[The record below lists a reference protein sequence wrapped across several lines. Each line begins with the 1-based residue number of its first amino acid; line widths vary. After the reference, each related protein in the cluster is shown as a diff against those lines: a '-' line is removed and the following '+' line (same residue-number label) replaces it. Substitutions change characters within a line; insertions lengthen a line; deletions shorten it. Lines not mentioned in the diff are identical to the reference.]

1 MQPVHASVEV
11 RTALLQSRFRA
22 IAAGP
27 MRDLP
32 LNHSALPVEVIG
44 FEPDPADPAWAVGV
58 LLTPWCMN
66 LVRLPLHDAA
76 ATLPVGRQASRPI
89 GDSEVAFMGAHDE
102 AIGGY
107 ETCSLFSPMQA
118 FADASA
124 ARDTAREVLAQLR
137 RPAVPA
143 QPARPIST
151 ERPAAPSR
159 RGFLFGLRGA

>member
-1 MQPVHASVEV
+1 MNPAHASLEA
-11 RTALLQSRFRA
+11 RTSLLQSRFRA

-32 LNHSALPVEVIG
+32 LNHPALPVEVIG
-44 FEPDPADPAWAVGV
+44 FEPDPADTAWAVGV

-66 LVRLPLHDAA
+66 LVRLPLHVHV
-76 ATLPVGRQASRPI
+76 ATLRVGHHASRAI
-89 GDSEVAFMGAHDE
+89 GDGEVAFIGAHDE
-102 AIGGY
+102 ALGGY

-118 FADASA
+118 FVDATA

-143 QPARPIST
+143 RAVAT

>member
-1 MQPVHASVEV
+1 MRAIALRSTLDARV
-11 RTALLQSRFRA
+11 RMLQARFRA

-32 LNHSALPVEVIG
+32 LNHPGLPVEAIG
-44 FEPDPADPAWAVGV
+44 FEPDAADPDWALGV

-66 LVRLPLHDAA
+66 LVRLPCLADA
-76 ATLPVGRQASRPI
+76 ATLAVGHKASRTVGDGDVTFI
-89 GDSEVAFMGAHDE
+89 GAFDE

-118 FADASA
+118 FADASS
-124 ARDTAREVLAQLR
+124 ARDTAREVLAELR
-137 RPAVPA
+137 RPVVAAPPA
-143 QPARPIST
+143 AS